1 MSVSRTRTF
10 RSGNSEAVRLP
21 KGIAFGPD
29 VELVLVRSGEVV
41 TMYPVTTTVAEMLTR
56 LATLPAPSAVDVRD
70 EDPTNERN
78 GL

>member
-1 MSVSRTRTF
+1 MPVVRTRTF

-21 KGIAFGPD
+21 KGIAFGRD